1 MASLVF
7 KNVTVQYPIYNS
19 RSQSLRNQLVRVSTG
34 GRIESEA
41 GHIQIVT
48 ALKDVSF
55 ELKKGDAVGLVGHN
69 GAGKS
74 TMLRTMAG
82 IYTPVAGEIIRQGS
96 VATVLEMGAGMDPEL
111 TGYENIIRIAVLMGM
126 SIAQIQKKTQ
136 EIEQFTQLGSFL
148 NLPVRTYSAGM
159 ATRLMFAVATST
171 QPDILLVDEVF
182 GTGDAEFQVKAKERM
197 EALISS
203 VGIFVF
209 ASHDTDLIRSYCNR
223 FFRLEHGSVV
233 EIGTADLPS

>member
-223 FFRLEHGSVV
+223 FFRLEHGSVM
-233 EIGTADLPS
+233 EISTAELPK